1 MSRVSS
7 PLRPRHFWVSA
18 RMSLA
23 AHLRVAMYR
32 EGYALVLS
40 SAIGSLLGLLYW
52 IVAARSYAAVIVGLN
67 SAMISAMMFVAGI
80 SQLNLANA
88 AVRFLPTAGVAST
101 RFVTTIYLVTF
112 GSCLVAST
120 IFLAGA
126 GIWTPTLRFLQDL
139 PGPAIAFTISAM
151 AWGAFNLQHSILA
164 GLRRAV
170 WVPIENGAYSL
181 GKLGLLAL
189 FALILPQW
197 GIFASW
203 TAALAMTIL
212 PTAAL
217 IYGRLMPRHRELT
230 GADVAAPGLNNVAR
244 YVGADYLGGLCWLAS
259 TSLVPIIV
267 FQQAGPAAN
276 AYYSLS
282 WVMVLPLYAI
292 GASIGWSFV
301 ASAVFEAGI
310 LRTHGYRMLLQ
321 TSLLVIPLTIA
332 LIVGAPYILR
342 IFGEDYAEYGT
353 SVLRLLALAA
363 LPGTINTMY
372 VNVARVQRRM
382 SRVAMVFG
390 GQALIVLGLT
400 WLLLKPYGLTAV
412 GVAWLVGQSAVAIV
426 VATHALV
433 ALRPQLPLRSK

>member
-1 MSRVSS
+1 MSRVSL
-7 PLRPRHFWVSA
+7 PPRPRHFWESA
-18 RMSLA
+18 RMSLTS
-23 AHLRVAMYR
+23 HLGVAMYR

-40 SAIGSLLGLLYW
+40 SGIGSLLGLLYW
-52 IVAARSYAAVIVGLN
+52 VVAARSYAAVIVGLN
-67 SAMISAMMFVAGI
+67 SAVISAMMFVAGI

-101 RFVTTIYLVTF
+101 RFVTAIYLVTF

-126 GIWTPTLRFLQDL
+126 GIWTPTLRFLQDV

-170 WVPIENGAYSL
+170 WVPIENGVYSV
-181 GKLGLLAL
+181 GKLALLAL

-203 TAALAMTIL
+203 TSALAMTIL

-217 IYGRLMPRHRELT
+217 IYGRLIPRHREVT
-230 GADVAAPGLNNVAR
+230 GVGVAAPRLSTVAR
-244 YVGADYLGGLCWLAS
+244 YLSGDYFGGLCWLAS

-267 FQQAGPAAN
+267 FQQAGAAAN

-301 ASAVFEAGI
+301 ASAVFETGI

-321 TSLLVIPLTIA
+321 TSLLVVPMTIA
-332 LIVGAPYILR
+332 LIIGAPYILR
-342 IFGEDYAEYGT
+342 IFGGDYAEQGT

-372 VNVARVQRRM
+372 ANVARVQRRM
-382 SRVAMVFG
+382 ARVAMVFG
-390 GQALIVLGLT
+390 GQSVIVLGLT
-400 WLLLKPYGLTAV
+400 WLLLKPYGLPAV

-426 VATHALV
+426 VATHTLV
-433 ALRPQLPLRSK
+433 ALRPQLPHRSK